1 LAWVRCST
9 GSSTND
15 SDLPIYVE
23 LECGGPDMLETI
35 YNPLIK
41 PLNAIIGRWTLNREK
56 VLETENELRVYD
68 EQSEKLRLEHEQETR
83 ALALFKE
90 EFDKYP

>member
-1 LAWVRCST
+1 
-9 GSSTND
+9 
-15 SDLPIYVE
+15 
-23 LECGGPDMLETI
+23 MLETI

-56 VLETENELRVYD
+56 VLEAENELRVYD